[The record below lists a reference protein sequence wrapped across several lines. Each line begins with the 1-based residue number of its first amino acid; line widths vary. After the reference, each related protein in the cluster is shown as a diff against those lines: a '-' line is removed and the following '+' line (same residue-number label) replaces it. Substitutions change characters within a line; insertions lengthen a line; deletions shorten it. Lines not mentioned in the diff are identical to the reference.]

1 MKSAAGSISRIEL
14 AIFCRQFSAMLSA
27 GVDAFRGIEV
37 LRQQTD
43 NPRLMEI
50 LDGIA
55 RDLSLG
61 KSLAHAFSRYPH
73 YFSPLFISMIR
84 QGEREG
90 ILGEVLLKLAEHLE
104 REASAFGF
112 GTETVVARMDWD
124 ALVEKLRPLVT
135 WLAIVVGIIMVI
147 VAALWYIT
155 LVGFLP
161 RSYLGPNIVLL
172 VGLTMLLFA
181 LVFLRY
187 KPPQILRCNF
197 CGRPES
203 VAGTL
208 IPGEGVHICADCVQ
222 RSVQVLREHQMAVAD
237 QPVEVAAP
245 VGEQEPSE
253 TSEEEEKDKLPED
266 ERLWRPR
273 GQVVYLSDEETPEEE
288 RIRILPKPEEEE

>member
-1 MKSAAGSISRIEL
+1 MKSSSGKISRIEL

-43 NPRLMEI
+43 NPMLTEI

-61 KSLAHAFSRYPH
+61 KSLAHAFSRYPN
-73 YFSPLFISMIR
+73 YFSPLFISMVR

-104 REASAFGF
+104 REATAFGF
-112 GTETVVARMDWD
+112 GTEQVAARMDWD

-135 WLAIVVGIIMVI
+135 WLAIVVGIIMVA
-147 VAALWYIT
+147 VASLWYIT

-172 VGLTMLLFA
+172 IGLMMLLFA

-187 KPPQILRCNF
+187 KPPQLLRCNF

-208 IPGEGVHICADCVQ
+208 IPGEGVHICADCIQ
-222 RSVQVLREHQMAVAD
+222 RSVQILREHQLAVAD
-237 QPVEVAAP
+237 QPVEVGAT
-245 VGEQEPSE
+245 VGEAEKPEETKTQEF
-253 TSEEEEKDKLPED
+253 PED
-266 ERLWRPR
+266 EKLWRPR

-288 RIRILPKPEEEE
+288 RIKILPKPEDEE

>member
-1 MKSAAGSISRIEL
+1 MRSAARISRIEL
-14 AIFCRQFSAMLSA
+14 AIFCRQFSAMLNA
-27 GVDAFRGIEV
+27 GVDAFRALEV
-37 LRQQTD
+37 LRQQTE
-43 NPRLMEI
+43 NPHFIEI

-61 KSLAHAFSRYPH
+61 KTLAHAFSRYPN
-73 YFSPLFISMIR
+73 YFSPLFISMVR

-112 GTETVVARMDWD
+112 EGAAAPARLDWD

-135 WLAIVVGIIMVI
+135 SLVLVTGIVMVA

-155 LVGFLP
+155 LIGYLP
-161 RSYLGPNIVLL
+161 RGYLGPNIVLL
-172 VGLTMLLFA
+172 IGLLMLLFA

-187 KPPQILRCNF
+187 KPPQLLRCNF

-203 VAGTL
+203 VVGTL

-222 RSVQVLREHQMAVAD
+222 RSVQILREHQLAVAD
-237 QPVEVAAP
+237 RPIEVAATAEE
-245 VGEQEPSE
+245 G
-253 TSEEEEKDKLPED
+253 EEEKPAELPED

-288 RIRILPKPEEEE
+288 RIKILPQPEEEER

>member
-1 MKSAAGSISRIEL
+1 MKSPSGGISRIEL

-61 KSLAHAFSRYPH
+61 KSLAHAFSRYPN
-73 YFSPLFISMIR
+73 YFSPLFISMVR

-90 ILGEVLLKLAEHLE
+90 ILSEVLLKLAEHLE
-104 REASAFGF
+104 REATAFGF
-112 GTETVVARMDWD
+112 GTEQAVARFDWD

-135 WLAIVVGIIMVI
+135 WLAIAVGAIMVA
-147 VAALWYIT
+147 VASLWYIT
-155 LVGFLP
+155 LIGLLP
-161 RSYLGPNIVLL
+161 RPYLGPNI
-172 VGLTMLLFA
+172 GLMMLLFA
-181 LVFLRY
+181 LIFLRY

-222 RSVQVLREHQMAVAD
+222 RSVQILREHQLAVAD
-237 QPVEVAAP
+237 QPVEVGAA
-245 VGEQEPSE
+245 VGEEE
-253 TSEEEEKDKLPED
+253 TTEEGEKRELPED

-273 GQVVYLSDEETPEEE
+273 GQVVYLSDEETPEED
-288 RIRILPKPEEEE
+288 RIKILPKPEDEE

>member
-1 MKSAAGSISRIEL
+1 MRSAAPRISRIEL
-14 AIFCRQFSAMLSA
+14 AIFCRQFSAMLNA
-27 GVDAFRGIEV
+27 GVDAFRALEV
-37 LRQQTD
+37 LRQQTE
-43 NPRLMEI
+43 NPHFIEI

-61 KSLAHAFSRYPH
+61 KTLAHAFSRYPN
-73 YFSPLFISMIR
+73 YFSPLFISMVR

-112 GTETVVARMDWD
+112 EGATAPARLDWD
-124 ALVEKLRPLVT
+124 ALLEKLRPLVT
-135 WLAIVVGIIMVI
+135 SLVLVTGIVMVA
-147 VAALWYIT
+147 VAALCYIT
-155 LVGFLP
+155 LIGYLP
-161 RSYLGPNIVLL
+161 RGYLGPNIVLL
-172 VGLTMLLFA
+172 IGLLMLLFA

-187 KPPQILRCNF
+187 KPPQLLRCNF

-222 RSVQVLREHQMAVAD
+222 RSIQILREHQLAVAD
-237 QPVEVAAP
+237 QPVEVAA
-245 VGEQEPSE
+245 VA
-253 TSEEEEKDKLPED
+253 EEEGEEKPAQLPED

-273 GQVVYLSDEETPEEE
+273 GQIVYLSDEETPEEE
-288 RIRILPKPEEEE
+288 RIKILPKPEEEER

>member
-1 MKSAAGSISRIEL
+1 MKPTAGGISRIEL
-14 AIFCRQFSAMLSA
+14 AIFCRQFSAMLHA
-27 GVDAFRGIEV
+27 GVDAFRAIEV
-37 LRQQTD
+37 LRQQTE
-43 NPRLMEI
+43 NPRLVEI

-55 RDLSLG
+55 RDISLG
-61 KSLAHAFSRYPH
+61 KTLANAFSRYPS
-73 YFSPLFISMIR
+73 YFSPLFISMVR

-104 REASAFGF
+104 RESSAFAAVG
-112 GTETVVARMDWD
+112 EVATARLDWD

-135 WLAIVVGIIMVI
+135 WLVIVVGVIMVA

-155 LVGFLP
+155 LQGLLP

-172 VGLTMLLFA
+172 IGVMMLLFA

-203 VAGTL
+203 VTGTL
-208 IPGEGVHICADCVQ
+208 IPGEGVHICPDCVQ
-222 RSVQVLREHQMAVAD
+222 RSVQILREHQLAVAD
-237 QPVEVAAP
+237 QPVEVTAGA
-245 VGEQEPSE
+245 GEEG
-253 TSEEEEKDKLPED
+253 EEEETATELPKD

-273 GQVVYLSDEETPEEE
+273 GKVVYLSDEETPEEE
-288 RIRILPKPEEEE
+288 RIKIVKPEEEA

>member
-1 MKSAAGSISRIEL
+1 MRSAARISRIEL
-14 AIFCRQFSAMLSA
+14 AIFCRQFSAMLNA
-27 GVDAFRGIEV
+27 GVDAFRALEV
-37 LRQQTD
+37 LRQQTE
-43 NPRLMEI
+43 NPHFIEI

-61 KSLAHAFSRYPH
+61 KTLAHAFSRYPN
-73 YFSPLFISMIR
+73 YFSPLFISMVR

-112 GTETVVARMDWD
+112 EGAAAPARLDWD

-135 WLAIVVGIIMVI
+135 SLVLVTGIVMVA

-155 LVGFLP
+155 LIGYLP
-161 RSYLGPNIVLL
+161 RGYLGPNIVLL
-172 VGLTMLLFA
+172 IGLLMLLFA

-187 KPPQILRCNF
+187 KPPQLLRCNF

-203 VAGTL
+203 VVGTL

-222 RSVQVLREHQMAVAD
+222 RSVQILREHQLAVAD
-237 QPVEVAAP
+237 RPIEVAATAEE
-245 VGEQEPSE
+245 G
-253 TSEEEEKDKLPED
+253 EEEKPAELPED
-266 ERLWRPR
+266 ERLWLPR

-288 RIRILPKPEEEE
+288 RIKILPQPEEEER

>member
-1 MKSAAGSISRIEL
+1 MKSASAGISRIEL

-50 LDGIA
+50 LEGIA

-61 KSLAHAFSRYPH
+61 KSLAHAFSRYPN

-112 GTETVVARMDWD
+112 GGETTAVAKFDWD
-124 ALVEKLRPLVT
+124 LLVEKLRPLVT
-135 WLAIVVGIIMVI
+135 WLAIVVGAIMVA
-147 VAALWYIT
+147 VASLWYIT

-172 VGLTMLLFA
+172 IGLMMLLFA

-197 CGRPES
+197 CGRPEN

-222 RSVQVLREHQMAVAD
+222 RSVQILREHQLAVAD
-237 QPVEVAAP
+237 QPVEVAAG
-245 VGEQEPSE
+245 VGEEEAKGSE
-253 TSEEEEKDKLPED
+253 REDLPEN
-266 ERLWRPR
+266 EKLWRPR

-288 RIRILPKPEEEE
+288 RIKILPKPEDED